1 MRNAVAKPLRD
12 VLRRRIQSLQDIV
25 DDMVVELVHDLLDLG
40 EIHDHAIVVERVIL
54 HRDRND
60 PVVSMEIR
68 TLAFIVQVQEMRTG
82 YFDSFRYCKLR
93 LSSLYK

>member
-1 MRNAVAKPLRD
+1 MRSQSHFAMFSAVGFSPPK
-12 VLRRRIQSLQDIV
+12 SIV

-82 YFDSFRYCKLR
+82 YFDSV
-93 LSSLYK
+93 SLL